1 MIKII
6 GALILLLLLIEYIR
20 NLKPEIT
27 EENVESE
34 RLPQVF
40 DGFRMVILADLH
52 NYSFGKGNEVLKKQ
66 IDSVKPDLILVAGDM
81 LVRKAPKKYDTA
93 FELLKALSRKYP
105 IYYGLGNHEQSL
117 AGEKEEYA
125 ALYREYVNKLEKEGI
140 IFLDN
145 ESVILR
151 RKNDNLKIT
160 GLSIEK
166 DYYGKCKIPEMPA
179 DYIENLV
186 GKCERQ
192 CYNILIA
199 HNPVYFKNYAAYGS
213 DLILAGHV
221 HGGIIRLPFLG
232 GMLSPQYRF
241 FPKYDAGRFHE
252 KESTMLISRGLGLHT
267 LKFRIGNRPEL
278 MTITLKR
285 K

>member
-66 IDSVKPDLILVAGDM
+66 IDSVNPDLILVAGDM

-145 ESVILR
+145 QSVILR

-241 FPKYDAGRFHE
+241 FPKYDAGRFSE
-252 KESTMLISRGLGLHT
+252 KGSTMLISRGLGLHT

>member
-6 GALILLLLLIEYIR
+6 GALLLLLLLIEYIR
-20 NLKPEIT
+20 NLKPQIT
-27 EENVESE
+27 RITVESD
-34 RLPQVF
+34 RLGEAF
-40 DGFRMVILADLH
+40 DGLTMVVLADLH
-52 NYSFGKGNEVLKKQ
+52 NYSYGKENEVLIKQ
-66 IDSVKPDLILVAGDM
+66 IDSIKPDIVLIAGDM

-93 FELLKALSRKYP
+93 YRLLKVLSRKYP
-105 IYYGLGNHEQSL
+105 IYYGMGNHEQSL
-117 AGEKEEYA
+117 ACEREEYA
-125 ALYREYVNKLEKEGI
+125 ALFKSYADKLTKDGI
-140 IFLDN
+140 VLLDN
-145 ESVILR
+145 ESITLK
-151 RKNDNLKIT
+151 RKKSTLKIT

-166 DYYGKCKIPEMPA
+166 PYYGKSRIPKMPG

-186 GKCERQ
+186 GKCESE

-199 HNPVYFKNYAAYGS
+199 HNPAYFENYVAYGA

-221 HGGIIRLPFLG
+221 HGGIIRIPFLG

-241 FPKYDAGRFHE
+241 FPKYDAGRFSE
-252 KESTMLISRGLGLHT
+252 KGSTMLISRGLGLHT

-278 MTITLKR
+278 MTVVIKR